1 MTGSPV
7 GWNAIRALAP
17 YRLDSWRGSVWRG
30 HDRAYRGDDA
40 AGSVLFSGRYNKG
53 VDTAPLPEC
62 WPALYTSV
70 DRSVCYAERLRHT
83 EFDRPRLA
91 AAKWARTIFTR
102 LDVELEA
109 VLNFMDPVPAG
120 LTVDDL
126 CQDTD
131 DPNVDY
137 QLPHQIA
144 AAAISMGAEALLV
157 PSATRVDDSIPNVI
171 IFTAQLRPGS
181 TIGVAETV
189 EPRHLGRGV
198 HNRLLGPSP

>member
-1 MTGSPV
+1 MSILSRRD
-7 GWNAIRALAP
+7 AARALAP
-17 YRLDSWRGSVWRG
+17 YSLAGWRGSVWRG

-40 AGSVLFSGRYNKG
+40 TGSILFSGRYNRG
-53 VDTAPLPEC
+53 IDTTPRPDC

-70 DRSVCYAERLRHT
+70 DRSICYAERLRHT

-102 LDVELEA
+102 IEVDLQA
-109 VLNFMDPVPAG
+109 VLDFMDPGPAG

-131 DPNVDY
+131 DPKVDY
-137 QLPHQIA
+137 ELPHQIA
-144 AAAISMGAEALLV
+144 AAAIAMGAEALLV
-157 PSATRVDDSIPNVI
+157 PSATRVDDGIPNVI

-181 TIGVAETV
+181 RIRVVETV
-189 EPRHLGRGV
+189 EPRHLGQGV
-198 HNRLLGPSP
+198 QNRLLGPNP